1 MDAVQR
7 ARQPAGPVEEQE
19 GSRRFQP
26 TVGILLKAE
35 QLHPGVLRQLPGV
48 GVSHV
53 GVAGAGKH
61 VAPVLPPGVDT
72 SVLDLQQEAL
82 LDAPQ
87 NPVGVFNLLLDSNR
101 RVFSGGIGNNLR

>member
-1 MDAVQR
+1 MDAVQL
-7 ARQPAGPVEEQE
+7 ARWPAEEEDEE

-26 TVGILLKAE
+26 TVHVLLKAK
-35 QLHPGVLRQLPGV
+35 QLHPGVLRQLLGV

-61 VAPVLPPGVDT
+61 VAPVLPPGVDA
-72 SVLDLQQEAL
+72 SFLDLQQQAL

-87 NPVGVFNLLLDSNR
+87 DPVGVFNLMQDNDKAIIEESLAEALI
-101 RVFSGGIGNNLR
+101 F